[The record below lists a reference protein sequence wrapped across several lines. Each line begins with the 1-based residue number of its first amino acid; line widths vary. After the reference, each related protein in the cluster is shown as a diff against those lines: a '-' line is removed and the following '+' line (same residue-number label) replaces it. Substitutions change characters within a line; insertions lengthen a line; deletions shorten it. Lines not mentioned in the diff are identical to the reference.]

1 MNVEFVIGTYN
12 RPYHLTTLLGSI
24 VTQTVP
30 NWRVHVI
37 ADGWFEGLEKVKEYF
52 SFDNRIRF
60 SIIDGP
66 NKGFGNTPRMYGKE
80 VCVEDWMIMTG
91 DDNYYLPIVVEEI
104 LAVTDSNTN
113 FVCWDTLLNF
123 SNLDWKYRGVLYTK
137 PEPEM
142 IDIGSFATRPSLARQ
157 VKYDTK
163 THTGDG
169 EFARDYVNLFC
180 QELNSYKKID
190 KILYVHN

>member
-1 MNVEFVIGTYN
+1 MNVEFIIGTYN
-12 RPYHLTTLLGSI
+12 RPHHLATMLGSI

-66 NKGFGNTPRMYGKE
+66 NKDFGNTPRMYGKE
-80 VCVEDWMIMTG
+80 VCSEDWMIMTG

-104 LAVTDSNTN
+104 LSVADSNTN
-113 FVCWDTLLNF
+113 FVYWDTLLNF
-123 SNLDWKYRGVLYTK
+123 ANLEWKYRGVLYTK

-142 IDIGSFATRPSLARQ
+142 IDVGSFATRPSLARQ
-157 VKYDTK
+157 IKYDTT

-169 EFARDYVNLFC
+169 EFARDYVNMFC
-180 QELNSYKKID
+180 LEPNSYKKID
-190 KILYVHN
+190 KILYLHN

>member
-12 RPYHLTTLLGSI
+12 RPYHLTSLLGSI

-66 NKGFGNTPRMYGKE
+66 NKDFGNTPRMYGKE

-104 LAVTDSNTN
+104 SAVTDSNTN

-180 QELNSYKKID
+180 RELNSYKKID

>member
-66 NKGFGNTPRMYGKE
+66 NKDFGNTPRMYGKE